1 MVHSQVHRR
10 TLTTLSPPLL
20 HYLYL
25 GPLTFILLL
34 VCSNSAR
41 SADSYEKRIQEATA
55 TLYALDYDRAAA
67 QFENAISAQPQNPRA
82 YLYLASCY
90 WMKILYL
97 QNKFLSTL
105 FALPADPYGALPN
118 DSYPPRL
125 RAQFEDAIRRMKDKS
140 EAMIQAQPKNA
151 EGYFWLGMAEGSEG
165 VFTIAIDKKLFAAK
179 THADKSFD
187 LMERAAKLDPDFK
200 DPFFSM
206 GMHMHLLGTRGF
218 FTRVLLKMM
227 GYKVSK
233 EEGRRYVKLAAEEG
247 RYVRDDARLGLILCY
262 VREGDWKEAVSTMQT
277 VLKRYP
283 QDSLLAVAMGRLQ
296 SASGD
301 PSGAAAT
308 YRQIRQ
314 RMEGR
319 HPGYQVL
326 SSGEIQLRLA
336 LALLAYGQKQEAGIE
351 AEKAVKDPSASLVV
365 RAAANLT
372 LGQARDLLQNRQ
384 GAIAAYQAVLGLEP
398 VTPSHEKARQY
409 LNRPYDGKV
418 PAG

>member
-1 MVHSQVHRR
+1 LVHSQLNKNSLTIMTFRLR
-10 TLTTLSPPLL
+10 CLCFGAPTLV
-20 HYLYL
+20 
-25 GPLTFILLL
+25 LLL
-34 VCSNSAR
+34 VLFDSAMA
-41 SADSYEKRIQEATA
+41 ADAYEQSIQRATA

-67 QFENAISAQPQNPRA
+67 EFEEAISVQPQNPRA

-105 FALPADPYGALPN
+105 FAMPADPYGPLPN
-118 DSYPPRL
+118 DSYPPQL
-125 RAQFEDAIRRMKDKS
+125 QAQFEEAIRRMKEKS
-140 EAMIQAQPKNA
+140 EAMIQAQPKRA

-165 VFTIAIDKKLFAAK
+165 VFTIAIERKLFAAK
-179 THADKSFD
+179 AHADKSFD
-187 LMERAAKLDPDFK
+187 LMEQAAKLDPEFH

-218 FTRVLLKMM
+218 LTRMLLKMM

-233 EEGRRYVKLAAEEG
+233 EEGRRYVKLAAEES

-262 VREGDWKEAVSTMQT
+262 VREGDWKEAVSTMQM

-283 QDSLLAVAMGRLQ
+283 QDSLLAVAMARLQ
-296 SASGD
+296 SANGD
-301 PSGAAAT
+301 STGAVTT
-308 YRQIRQ
+308 YRQILQ
-314 RMEGR
+314 RMEQR

-326 SSGEIQLRLA
+326 SKGEIQLRLA
-336 LALLAYGQKQEAGIE
+336 LALLASGQKQEAVAE
-351 AEKAVKDPSASLVV
+351 AEQAVKDPAASLVV
-365 RAAANLT
+365 RAAANLP

-398 VTPSHEKARQY
+398 VTPSHEKAREY
-409 LNRPYDGKV
+409 LNHPYDGRV